1 MKQET
6 IDYIKSFQNKY
17 KEYRNH
23 FLEDVT
29 ENEDKT
35 EEITDHLEKYIVD
48 NCSPDE
54 IDDEF
59 ENSFHPQLHYTFK
72 ESGETDRN
80 KYKAGVIVSSFLDDM

>member
-6 IDYIKSFQNKY
+6 IDYIKSFQDKY
-17 KEYRNH
+17 NYFYNDDDPDVM
-23 FLEDVT
+23 EDGIS
-29 ENEDKT
+29 
-35 EEITDHLEKYIVD
+35 EITDHLEQYIID

-54 IDDEF
+54 INDEF